1 MVDAGALF
9 ALGKR
14 LAGEAIRSSGTRVRA
29 FTETTVTGDDLAQST
44 VTTVLYEGP
53 MIVTVAVQGGAG
65 SSEFLPGFDSR
76 PGAWQVT
83 ALPSAPDLPEGSVL
97 EVVRCAD
104 KMLVGRQAKVLTCVR
119 DSSGAVVKVV
129 GEPRKL
135 KDRP

>member
-14 LAGEAIRSSGTRVRA
+14 LAGEAIRTSGTRVRA
-29 FTETTVTGDDLAQST
+29 FTETTVTGDDLTQVTDT
-44 VTTVLYEGP
+44 VVLYEGP

-65 SSEFLPGFDSR
+65 SSEFLPGFDIS

>member
-29 FTETTVTGDDLAQST
+29 FTETTVTGDDLTQVTDT
-44 VTTVLYEGP
+44 VVLYEGP
-53 MIVTVAVQGGAG
+53 MIVAVQGGAG
-65 SSEFLPGFDSR
+65 SSEFLPGFDIR

-104 KMLVGRQAKVLTCVR
+104 KQLIGRQAKVLACVR

>member
-1 MVDAGALF
+1 MVDMTALF

-29 FTETTVTGDDLAQST
+29 FTQTTVTGDDLTQVTDT
-44 VTTVLYEGP
+44 VVLYEGP
-53 MIVTVAVQGGAG
+53 MIVTVATPGGAG
-65 SSEFLPGFDSR
+65 SSEFLPGFDIR

-104 KMLVGRQAKVLTCVR
+104 KHLVGRRAKVLACVR

>member
-14 LAGEAIRSSGTRVRA
+14 LAGEAIRTSGTRVRA
-29 FTETTVTGDDLAQST
+29 FTETTVTGDDLTQATDT
-44 VTTVLYEGP
+44 VVLYEGP
-53 MIVTVAVQGGAG
+53 MIVTVAVHGGAG
-65 SSEFLPGFDSR
+65 SSEFLPGFDIR

>member
-14 LAGEAIRSSGTRVRA
+14 LAGEAIRTSGTRVRA
-29 FTETTVTGDDLAQST
+29 FTETTVTGDDLTQST

-53 MIVTVAVQGGAG
+53 MIVAVQGGAG
-65 SSEFLPGFDSR
+65 SSEFLPGFDIR

>member
-29 FTETTVTGDDLAQST
+29 FTETTVTGDDLTQVTDT
-44 VTTVLYEGP
+44 VVLYEGP
-53 MIVTVAVQGGAG
+53 MIVAVQGGAG
-65 SSEFLPGFDSR
+65 SSEFLPGFDIR

>member
-14 LAGEAIRSSGTRVRA
+14 LAGEAIRTSGTRVRA
-29 FTETTVTGDDLAQST
+29 FTQTTVTLDDLTQVTDT
-44 VTTVLYEGP
+44 VVLYEGP

-65 SSEFLPGFDSR
+65 SSEFLPGFDIR
-76 PGAWQVT
+76 LGAWQVT

>member
-29 FTETTVTGDDLAQST
+29 FTQTTVTGDDLAQST

-53 MIVTVAVQGGAG
+53 MIVTVATQGGAG
-65 SSEFLPGFDSR
+65 SSEFLPGFDIR

-83 ALPSAPDLPEGSVL
+83 ALPAAPDLPAGTLL
-97 EVVRCAD
+97 EVTRCAD
-104 KMLVGRQAKVLTCVR
+104 KHLIGRRAKVLACVR
-119 DSSGAVVKVV
+119 DSSGAVAKIV
-129 GEPRKL
+129 GEPQRL
-135 KDRP
+135 KS

>member
-53 MIVTVAVQGGAG
+53 MIVTVATQGGAG
-65 SSEFLPGFDSR
+65 SSEFLPGFDIR

-83 ALPSAPDLPEGSVL
+83 ALPAAPDLPAGTLL

-104 KMLVGRQAKVLTCVR
+104 KRLIGRRAKVLACVR
-119 DSSGAVVKVV
+119 DSSGAVVKIV
-129 GEPRKL
+129 GEPQRL
-135 KDRP
+135 KS

>member
-14 LAGEAIRSSGTRVRA
+14 LAGEAIRTSGTRVRA
-29 FTETTVTGDDLAQST
+29 FTETTVTGDDLTQVTDT
-44 VTTVLYEGP
+44 VVLYDGP
-53 MIVTVAVQGGAG
+53 VIVTVAVQGGAG
-65 SSEFLPGFDSR
+65 SSEFLPGFDIR

>member
-14 LAGEAIRSSGTRVRA
+14 LAGEAIRTSGTRVRA
-29 FTETTVTGDDLAQST
+29 FTQTTVTGDDLTQVTDT
-44 VTTVLYEGP
+44 VVLYEGP

-65 SSEFLPGFDSR
+65 SSEFLPGFDIR

>member
-14 LAGEAIRSSGTRVRA
+14 LAGEAIRTSGTRVRA
-29 FTETTVTGDDLAQST
+29 VTETIVTGDDLTQST
-44 VTTVLYEGP
+44 VTTVMYEGP

-65 SSEFLPGFDSR
+65 SSEFLPGFDIR

-83 ALPSAPDLPEGSVL
+83 ALPAAPDLPEGTL
-97 EVVRCAD
+97 IEVTRCAD
-104 KMLVGRQAKVLTCVR
+104 KQLIGRRAKVLACVR

>member
-1 MVDAGALF
+1 MVDMTALF

-14 LAGEAIRSSGTRVRA
+14 LAGEAIRTSGTRVRA
-29 FTETTVTGDDLAQST
+29 FTETTVTGDDLTQST

-53 MIVTVAVQGGAG
+53 MIVTVAVQGGTG
-65 SSEFLPGFDSR
+65 SSEFLPGFDIR

>member
-14 LAGEAIRSSGTRVRA
+14 LAGEAIRTSGTRVRA
-29 FTETTVTGDDLAQST
+29 FTETIVTGDDLAQST

-53 MIVTVAVQGGAG
+53 MIVAVQGGAG
-65 SSEFLPGFDSR
+65 SSEFLPGFDIR

-104 KMLVGRQAKVLTCVR
+104 KMLVGRRAKVLACVR

>member
-14 LAGEAIRSSGTRVRA
+14 LAGEAIRTSGTRVRA
-29 FTETTVTGDDLAQST
+29 VTETIVTGDDLTQST
-44 VTTVLYEGP
+44 VTTVMYEGP

-65 SSEFLPGFDSR
+65 SSEFLPGFDIRS
-76 PGAWQVT
+76 GAWQVT

>member
-29 FTETTVTGDDLAQST
+29 FTETTVTGDDLTQVTDT
-44 VTTVLYEGP
+44 VVLYEGP
-53 MIVTVAVQGGAG
+53 MIVAVVVQGGAG
-65 SSEFLPGFDSR
+65 SSEFLPGFDIR

>member
-14 LAGEAIRSSGTRVRA
+14 LAGEVIRSSGTRVRA

-53 MIVTVAVQGGAG
+53 MIATVAVQGSAG
-65 SSEFLPGFDSR
+65 SSEFLPGFDIR

-83 ALPSAPDLPEGSVL
+83 ALPAAPDLHEGTLL
-97 EVVRCAD
+97 EVTRCAD
-104 KMLVGRQAKVLTCVR
+104 KQLIGRRAKVLACVR
-119 DSSGAVVKVV
+119 GSSGAVVKIV
-129 GEPRKL
+129 GEPKRL
-135 KDRP
+135 T

>member
-14 LAGEAIRSSGTRVRA
+14 LAGEAIRTSGTRVRA
-29 FTETTVTGDDLAQST
+29 FTQTTVTGDDLTQVTDT
-44 VTTVLYEGP
+44 VVLYEGP

-65 SSEFLPGFDSR
+65 SSEFLPGFNIR

-83 ALPSAPDLPEGSVL
+83 ALPSAPDLSEGSVL

-104 KMLVGRQAKVLTCVR
+104 KMLIGRRAKVLACVR
-119 DSSGAVVKVV
+119 DSSGAVVKIV
-129 GEPRKL
+129 GEPQRL
-135 KDRP
+135 KS

>member
-29 FTETTVTGDDLAQST
+29 FTETTVTGDDLTQVTDT
-44 VTTVLYEGP
+44 VVLYEGP

-65 SSEFLPGFDSR
+65 SSEFLPGFDIR

>member
-14 LAGEAIRSSGTRVRA
+14 LAGEAIRTSGTRVRA
-29 FTETTVTGDDLAQST
+29 FTETIVTGDDLAQST

-53 MIVTVAVQGGAG
+53 MIVAVQGGAG
-65 SSEFLPGFDSR
+65 SSEFLPGFDIR

-97 EVVRCAD
+97 AVVRCAD
-104 KMLVGRQAKVLTCVR
+104 KMLVGRRAKVLACVR